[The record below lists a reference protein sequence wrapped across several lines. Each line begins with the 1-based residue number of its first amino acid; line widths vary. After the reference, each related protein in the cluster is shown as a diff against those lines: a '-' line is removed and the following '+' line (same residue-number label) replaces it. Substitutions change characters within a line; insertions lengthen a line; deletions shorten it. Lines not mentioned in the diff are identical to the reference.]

1 MWALSAPWRSAAHG
15 GGRDEECLEAKSEE
29 SLSKARENPSCR
41 NKLALVFYLWL
52 VIGWKQPVGSVVL
65 SVECVGEFRVE
76 QLSMVGDARG
86 SFSWL
91 SEGLL
96 EWTCCELSGTCF
108 LHTFVF
114 STLRSRIAGSYI
126 RSVFNISR

>member
-1 MWALSAPWRSAAHG
+1 MAGHW
-15 GGRDEECLEAKSEE
+15 LETACGKCG
-29 SLSKARENPSCR
+29 A
-41 NKLALVFYLWL
+41 
-52 VIGWKQPVGSVVL
+52 G
-65 SVECVGEFRVE
+65 VECVGEFRVE

-91 SEGLL
+91 SEGSH

-114 STLRSRIAGSYI
+114 STFRSRIAGSYI